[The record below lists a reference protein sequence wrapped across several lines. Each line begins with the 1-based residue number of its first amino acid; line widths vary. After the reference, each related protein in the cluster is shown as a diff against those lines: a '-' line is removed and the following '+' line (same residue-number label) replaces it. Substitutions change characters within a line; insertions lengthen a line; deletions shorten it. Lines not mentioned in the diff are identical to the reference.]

1 MASMAFAD
9 LFAGFVASSVTIFV
23 IMDPVASIAP
33 FIHLTKGFS
42 DDELKKT
49 AVQAVAI
56 AGAVAIGFL
65 LFGPPLLSW
74 LGITLKD
81 FRVAGGII
89 LGLLSLEMVLGIS
102 FHEHEGRR
110 KDTLNAVA
118 ALIATPMLTGPGL
131 MSSVILLAQE
141 YGYLTVVFALFPALV
156 ASWLVLGNAPS
167 IKKILGEQ
175 PLEILSRVMGLV
187 LLAFA
192 ISFIRAGV

>member
-81 FRVAGGII
+81 FRLAGRII
-89 LGLLSLEMVLGIS
+89 LGLRSLEMV
-102 FHEHEGRR
+102 
-110 KDTLNAVA
+110 D
-118 ALIATPMLTGPGL
+118 
-131 MSSVILLAQE
+131 
-141 YGYLTVVFALFPALV
+141 
-156 ASWLVLGNAPS
+156 
-167 IKKILGEQ
+167 
-175 PLEILSRVMGLV
+175 
-187 LLAFA
+187 
-192 ISFIRAGV
+192 